1 MNTMLTADVAIV
13 GAGIQGCAAAN
24 ALAQRGMSVVVL
36 ERDYAG
42 RHASGVNAGG
52 VRTMGR
58 HLLELPLAIESKK
71 LWHDIARLVDDD
83 CGFRPVGHLT
93 VAIGPENMDALRAR
107 SQEIER
113 LGLDHREILL
123 SAQEVRARLPTLARD
138 VAGGSVVQGDGF
150 AIPFRTTQAFR
161 RKAHARGARFIE
173 GAAVDDIRRVDGDWQ
188 LTSADGTRVRAP
200 RVINCAGAWA
210 APLARML
217 GDDLPIEAK
226 GSMQIVT
233 NRMPPW
239 LPCVVGLS
247 GAALAM
253 KQFDNGTIVIGGGQR
268 APVDTARLTST
279 LVPKGLGVAASV
291 ATRFFP
297 AMKTATVV
305 RCWSGIEG
313 FSPDGL
319 PMIGFGRDP
328 SVIHAAGFSAHGF
341 QLGPAVGQALADLAV
356 DGRTRL
362 PIAAFDPHRFG
373 PASGREPAGTQAQR

>member
-1 MNTMLTADVAIV
+1 MTDVLTADVAIV

-24 ALAQRGMSVVVL
+24 ALAQRGVSVLVL

-58 HLLELPLAIESKK
+58 HLLELPLAIAAKK
-71 LWHDIARLVDDD
+71 LWHDIEALVDDD
-83 CGFRPVGHLT
+83 CGFNPVGHLT
-93 VAIGPENMDALRAR
+93 VALGPENLAALRAR
-107 SQEIER
+107 SEEIER
-113 LGLDHREILL
+113 LGLDHRETLL
-123 SAQEVRARLPTLARD
+123 SADDVRAMLPMLVGD
-138 VAGGSVVQGDGF
+138 VAGGSMVTGDGF

-161 RKAHARGARFIE
+161 RKAQSRGARFLE
-173 GAAVDDIRRVDGDWQ
+173 GAAVQDIRRVGGGWR
-188 LTSADGTRVRAP
+188 LTSATGTRVDAP
-200 RVINCAGAWA
+200 MVINCAGAWA
-210 APLARML
+210 SPIARML
-217 GDDLPIEAK
+217 GDTLPIEAK

-233 NRMPPW
+233 NRMPRY

-253 KQFDNGTIVIGGGQR
+253 KQFDNGTLVIGGGQR
-268 APVDTARLTST
+268 APVDTTRLTST
-279 LVPKGLGVAASV
+279 LLPKGLGLAASV

-297 AMKTATVV
+297 ALKTATVV

-319 PMIGFGRDP
+319 PMIGFGRDR

-356 DGRTRL
+356 DGGTSL
-362 PIAAFDPHRFG
+362 PIAALDVARFS
-373 PASGREPAGTQAQR
+373 P

>member
-1 MNTMLTADVAIV
+1 MSTTLTADVAIV

-24 ALAQRGMSVVVL
+24 ALAQRGVSVIVL

-58 HLLELPLAIESKK
+58 HLLELPLALVSKK
-71 LWHDIARLVDDD
+71 LWHDIGALVDDD
-83 CGFRPVGHLT
+83 CGFNPVGHLT
-93 VAIGPENMDALRAR
+93 VAMGPENLAAMQVRG
-107 SQEIER
+107 QEIAR
-113 LGLDHREILL
+113 LGLDHHETLL
-123 SAQEVRARLPTLARD
+123 SAAQVHAMLPMLVGD
-138 VAGGSVVQGDGF
+138 VAGGSIVTGDGF

-161 RKAHARGARFIE
+161 RKAQARGARFLE
-173 GAAVDDIRRVDGDWQ
+173 GAAVQDIRRVDGLWC
-188 LTSADGTRVRAP
+188 LSAGGVQIKAP
-200 RVINCAGAWA
+200 MVINCAGAWA
-210 APLARML
+210 SPIARML
-217 GDDLPIEAK
+217 GDELPIEAK

-233 NRMPPW
+233 GRMPPC

-247 GAALAM
+247 GAPLAM
-253 KQFDNGTIVIGGGQR
+253 KQFDNGTLVIGGGQR
-268 APVDTARLTST
+268 APVDVTRRTSS
-279 LVPKGLGVAASV
+279 LVPKGLGIAVSV

-297 AMKTATVV
+297 GLKTASVV

-341 QLGPAVGQALADLAV
+341 QLGPAVGQALADLVV
-356 DGRTRL
+356 DGRTAL
-362 PIAAFDPHRFG
+362 PIAHLGPERF
-373 PASGREPAGTQAQR
+373 AA